1 MMPLILSDRPRK
13 EMGPHGKRETISDP
27 IGKCLIVL
35 SGQTL
40 PDTPSLASIQSMS
53 DNMQ

>member
-13 EMGPHGKRETISDP
+13 EMGPHGKRETIFDP

-40 PDTPSLASIQSMS
+40 PVTPSIQSMS